1 MRKVFLSLALAG
13 SLFAATQSSDKVTIN
28 ESASKIEAQ
37 QFINEKQIELN
48 EQQGNIN
55 KYQEQMNNEQIDTN
69 KHVRDEIIDLQ
80 KQLNVIK
87 SQSSNNNN
95 RLYDEKIN
103 RVEDKIYR
111 LERTLSDR
119 DTRIRRL
126 ESKVR

>member
-13 SLFAATQSSDKVTIN
+13 SLFAATQSYDKVIIN

-111 LERTLSDR
+111 LERTLSDQ